1 MAEQANTI
9 HQDMD
14 ENLMDEASFYRKLRQ
29 TSNGLLQG
37 EEEEEEEEDAFL
49 RALRTL
55 DEHVAALRKWN
66 RRVLQDGVGGTALG
80 EQRRKASTPVC
91 CNVLQC
97 VLQCVAVCGSVLQCV
112 AVCGSVWECVTV
124 SCSMLQC
131 VAVCCT

>member
-55 DEHVAALRKWN
+55 KRMW
-66 RRVLQDGVGGTALG
+66 
-80 EQRRKASTPVC
+80 QRCVNGIGVC
-91 CNVLQC
+91 CKMGSGALLLESKDARQAHLCVAVCVSVCCSVLQC
-97 VLQCVAVCGSVLQCV
+97 VAVCCIVLQCVAVCGSV
-112 AVCGSVWECVTV
+112 
-124 SCSMLQC
+124 
-131 VAVCCT
+131 